1 MNIHAKIENLYDRW
15 AAPSD
20 EEPDERQGDLL
31 RKDAPA
37 ALWVDDDSWL
47 EAEIERRPWI
57 APGYLMR
64 GAVTVVSGPGSAGKS
79 SLLVGWS
86 IALALGRR
94 WHRFCPAEPMKVFN
108 YNVEDDRLEQQRRM
122 SATLRQFDA
131 SPRDLAG
138 KVVRIGPNSTGTLLR
153 RDPITGR
160 LAFTASMRM
169 LEKMLEERR
178 PDVLILDPL
187 VELHDAEEN
196 DNTAIRAVMAK
207 FRALAIQYQMAV
219 VLIHHARK
227 GAGSSAGDPD
237 SLRGASSI
245 VGAARVVLTVL
256 SMDEEQAGKLGINSK
271 DRTRYFRVDG
281 AKSNYAPLHEAEW
294 FQRIEYQLDNEEGV
308 AAAVPWEPPSAFGDL
323 TSSLLNTALDQIAAG
338 PTPGILYSPSKRGGS
353 SRWCGQVL
361 MDVADMEEP
370 RARQSVA
377 QWLESGLLHKTTFH
391 HPELRRDVPGVL
403 VDNAKRPTE

>member
-1 MNIHAKIENLYDRW
+1 MITAQSNVVALLKRWESADEEHDDRQDELLEK
-15 AAPSD
+15 AAP
-20 EEPDERQGDLL
+20 
-31 RKDAPA
+31 
-37 ALWVDDDSWL
+37 LWVDDGAW
-47 EAEIERRPWI
+47 EEGQITRRPWI

-86 IALALGRR
+86 ISLALGKR
-94 WHRFCPAEPMKVFN
+94 WHRFIPSGPMTVFN

-131 SPRDLAG
+131 VPRDLAG

-153 RDPITGR
+153 RDPISGR

-169 LEKMLEERR
+169 LEKMLEERH

-207 FRALAIQYQMAV
+207 FRALAVQYNMAV

-227 GAGSSAGDPD
+227 GAGSAAGDPD

-245 VGAARVVLTVL
+245 VGAARAVLTVL
-256 SMDEEQAGKLGINSK
+256 TMDEEQAGKLGIKPK
-271 DRTRYFRVDG
+271 DRGRYFRVDG

-294 FQRIEYQLDNEEGV
+294 FQRIEYQLDN
-308 AAAVPWEPPSAFGDL
+308 
-323 TSSLLNTALDQIAAG
+323 
-338 PTPGILYSPSKRGGS
+338 
-353 SRWCGQVL
+353 
-361 MDVADMEEP
+361 
-370 RARQSVA
+370 
-377 QWLESGLLHKTTFH
+377 H
-391 HPELRRDVPGVL
+391 
-403 VDNAKRPTE
+403 

>member
-1 MNIHAKIENLYDRW
+1 MNAHAKLKGLYSRW
-15 AAPSD
+15 ALPSD
-20 EEPDERQGDLL
+20 TDDDDRQGDLL
-31 RKDAPA
+31 EKNKPA
-37 ALWVDDDSWL
+37 ALWVDDGPWL
-47 EAEIERRPWI
+47 EVEITRRPWI

-86 IALALGRR
+86 IALALGKR
-94 WHRFCPAEPMKVFN
+94 WHRFFPAGPMRVFN

-122 SATLRQFDA
+122 SATLRQFEA
-131 SPRDLAG
+131 APGDLAG

-153 RDPITGR
+153 RDPISGR
-160 LAFTASMRM
+160 LGFTAAMRM
-169 LEKMLEERR
+169 LETMIAERK

-207 FRALAIQYQMAV
+207 FRALAVEHNMAV

-256 SMDEEQAGKLGINSK
+256 TMDEEQAAKLGIQPK
-271 DRTRYFRVDG
+271 ERGKYFRVDG
-281 AKSNYAPLHEAEW
+281 AKSNYAPLHDAEW

-308 AAAVPWEPPSAFGDL
+308 AAAVPWEPPSAFGNI
-323 TSSLLNTALDQIAAG
+323 TPTALNTVLDQIAAG
-338 PTPGILYSPSKRGGS
+338 PSPGILYSPTKRGGS

-361 MDVADMEEP
+361 MDEAEMEEA
-370 RARQSVA
+370 RAKQIIA
-377 QWLESGLLHKTTFH
+377 QWIESGLLHKTTFH